1 MLKREKNG
9 CFERDHFV
17 PKVPIKPP
25 SPFWTI
31 RHRDHSVWNGKAPEM
46 WGEQEKNNNS
56 RLIIKADNP
65 LHVPSASVTVTGVSI
80 VFDDVRCQS
89 ASHQKRTSKI
99 TASLFSRLFV
109 VQLLMLVVAWSLWRP
124 VCFPMQGSGRL
135 TGPVAHFK
143 HRAAGQW
150 NSPRALA
157 CCSSTSLYH
166 SPARSLR
173 GQNKWCMFWGNMWEE
188 FAVLCVCETVECL
201 YFSRPVAENIY
212 SFQLEDTCVVYSVK
226 PYQTLRPSLKLIMTV
241 TKQMD
246 WMMVYMKRGF

>member
-1 MLKREKNG
+1 
-9 CFERDHFV
+9 
-17 PKVPIKPP
+17 
-25 SPFWTI
+25 
-31 RHRDHSVWNGKAPEM
+31 M

-56 RLIIKADNP
+56 RLIIKPDNP
-65 LHVPSASVTVTGVSI
+65 PHVPSASVTVTGVSI

-124 VCFPMQGSGRL
+124 VRFPMQGSGRL

-157 CCSSTSLYH
+157 SSSSTSLYH
-166 SPARSLR
+166 SPGRSLR
-173 GQNKWCMFWGNMWEE
+173 GQNKWCMFWGNVWEE
-188 FAVLCVCETVECL
+188 FAVLSVCVFVRLLSVYLLGGLWQEI
-201 YFSRPVAENIY
+201 F

-226 PYQTLRPSLKLIMTV
+226 PDQTLRPSFKLIMTL
-241 TKQMD
+241 TKQIA
-246 WMMVYMKRGF
+246 WMRIYM